1 MYDFY
6 FTEHILHSVFV
17 SSVSVV
23 TTLPYGPQAEDYCVL
38 VRSCFSVLW
47 HASKDR
53 KLINARDKL
62 HCQMQALSFLL
73 LLDIDSANPSIS
85 KAPIYAEDAVTE
97 FETSCK
103 ATTEDDA
110 NVLVDEMQMLLNRC
124 LTHGQGCEKGES
136 RQFAESSRLFVLS
149 EMVLIIIKVLCKVG
163 LYKRGTTFVNEFEK
177 RARDYADFQHTT
189 TVLGK
194 WAVKIHSTLRSGS
207 ESGQALTECARAL
220 RSLSSD
226 LGDQEA
232 HSVLEGCRLVVW
244 AVESGHSKELSGP
257 MLLAWF
263 SFLEEHQ
270 ERLLKTLNKA
280 SVQDCICICM

>member
-1 MYDFY
+1 M
-6 FTEHILHSVFV
+6 
-17 SSVSVV
+17 SVV
-23 TTLPYGPQAEDYCVL
+23 TTLPCGPQAEDYCVL

-53 KLINARDKL
+53 KLISARDKL

-73 LLDIDSANPSIS
+73 LLDIDSANPS

-103 ATTEDDA
+103 AATEDDA
-110 NVLVDEMQMLLNRC
+110 TFLVDEMQMLLDRC

-136 RQFAESSRLFVLS
+136 RQFTESSRLFVLS
-149 EMVLIIIKVLCKVG
+149 EMVLIIMKVLCKVG
-163 LYKRGTTFVNEFEK
+163 LYDRGTAFVNEFEK
-177 RARDYADFQHTT
+177 RARDYTDFQRTT
-189 TVLGK
+189 TALGK
-194 WAVKIHSTLRSGS
+194 WAVKIHSSLKSGR

-244 AVESGHSKELSGP
+244 AVESGHNKELSGP

-263 SFLEEHQ
+263 SFLEEYQ
-270 ERLLKTLNKA
+270 EQLLKTLNKA
-280 SVQDCICICM
+280 SVRDCICV